1 MSSTVVNPSNTKPSP
16 REKEEPRV
24 YKLNTSHRCDKCGAQ
39 AYVDVILNS
48 GLNLLF
54 CKHHYNKYE
63 LALMPVADPDA
74 INDESDRL
82 YDVNRLVGTENN

>member
-1 MSSTVVNPSNTKPSP
+1 MSNTVVNPASTKPSS

-48 GLNLLF
+48 GNNLLF
-54 CKHHYNKYE
+54 CKHHYDRFE
-63 LALMPVADPDA
+63 LSLMPITDSV
-74 INDESDRL
+74 NNESDRL
-82 YDVNRLVGTENN
+82 FDVNRLVGSENS